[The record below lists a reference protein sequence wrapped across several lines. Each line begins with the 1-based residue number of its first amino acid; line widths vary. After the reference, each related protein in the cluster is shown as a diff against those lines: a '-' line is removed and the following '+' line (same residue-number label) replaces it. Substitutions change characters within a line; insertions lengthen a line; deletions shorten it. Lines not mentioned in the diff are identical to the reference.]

1 MDEYEIKR
9 RKRRERIRRKRRR
22 QRAIRI
28 GALIAIVI
36 AIVVS
41 VCVVWSDKRRKEA
54 VEKETKEKAAQELQI
69 KRLESAKAILDECYV
84 SHLYGDKVVSTENK
98 QTATFSEWFFEYHSE
113 EIKENVMNAAEDG
126 VLTPS
131 DLYELTGES
140 IYVLS
145 DRYHGLL
152 NDVETAAQNCIYI
165 RDGIIENG
173 AEITIAGDLCFAE
186 DGFVLDHYD
195 TVNDLEQCILPE
207 ILEIT
212 NQSDIFYLNHEY
224 CISDRGEPLEGKYY
238 TFRAN
243 PERME
248 LLKQMGTDIVS
259 LSNNHVFD
267 YGKDALLDTTDLLDK
282 AGIPYVGGG
291 RNIEEAKRPIYFI
304 VNGIKIGF
312 VGASNGEKNK
322 YTPQATEEKP
332 GILRAYDT
340 TEFNQVILE
349 ASKECDYLIAYIHWG
364 TEDTNYY
371 NADQERWGREFL
383 SSGADIVIGGHPHVL
398 QGMEYVD
405 GKPIVYSLGDFWF
418 NHETKYTGVLKL
430 HISQE
435 GLEEMSFVPC
445 LQTNFTTQ
453 YLAAK
458 EEQEEVYSF
467 LEMLSPNIQIDSNG
481 IITQLTE

>member
-195 TVNDLEQCILPE
+195 TVNDLEQCISPE

-322 YTPQATEEKP
+322 YTPQATEEEP